1 MKCSHE
7 HTLFVKNESRGKM
20 LIASVYV
27 DHPAYTRNDVTM
39 FESFKHSM
47 KGRFAMTDIGK
58 MRYFLGVEVKQDDQ
72 GIFFSQSKYA
82 TELLTRFGMEK
93 CNMVCSPIVTGRKLV
108 KDENRKVVDATKYK
122 QMVGCLM

>member
-1 MKCSHE
+1 
-7 HTLFVKNESRGKM
+7 
-20 LIASVYV
+20 
-27 DHPAYTRNDVTM
+27 
-39 FESFKHSM
+39 
-47 KGRFAMTDIGK
+47 MTDIGK